1 MLAALVTA
9 VAVAFTPPHGAK
21 LDGRWTLGHGYEA
34 RRYLRIPHPPERG
47 SDRWTFEIVRDSG
60 IVRQWRVENQAM
72 RVKIR
77 DVTGGGV
84 RDALVVNYIGGSAGC
99 EGYRLYTGPNLR
111 PLWRLRT
118 VCEDTTRV
126 QLRPHGIA
134 DWTAIDGSHYT
145 SSIHCCWRRW
155 THREWRWEHGRLRL
169 VRRTVTRRPPSFGDP
184 GR

>member
-1 MLAALVTA
+1 MVAAIAATA
-9 VAVAFTPPHGAK
+9 VLAVTPPHGAK
-21 LDGRWTLGHGYEA
+21 LDGHWTLAHGYTA

-47 SDRWTFEIVRDSG
+47 SDRWTFEIVRDRRV
-60 IVRQWRVENQAM
+60 VRRWRVENEAM

-77 DVTGGGV
+77 DVTGDGV

-99 EGYRLYTGPNLR
+99 EGYRLYAGSHLR

-126 QLRPHGIA
+126 RLLPHGIA
-134 DWTAIDGSHYT
+134 DWTAIDSSHHT

-169 VRRTVTRRPPSFGDP
+169 VRRSVTTHPPRFSDP
-184 GR
+184 G